1 MFLPLSLSFE
11 MSSQDLSLDVEV
23 PEIQEKVQQ
32 KPKGV
37 FSNLGCFPLYGWDC
51 GG

>member
-1 MFLPLSLSFE
+1 

-37 FSNLGCFPLYGWDC
+37 FSTLGCFPLYGWDC
-51 GG
+51 GGLD